1 MVFQHLAVGPGETV
15 VPVFEVI
22 VKSVGASVEETE
34 VTAMACLPV
43 MEDYC
48 IVGNA
53 LGVNRCWVCVSFSL
67 QDTLLK

>member
-22 VKSVGASVEETE
+22 MKSVGASDETE

-48 IVGNA
+48 VVGIA
-53 LGVNRCWVCVSFSL
+53 LGVNRCWVYVSFSP